1 MASFTENTLE
11 GLNSIQDFVNDNI
24 PGTELQSSH
33 FGNDGFR
40 LPSSYSPDGNGLP
53 YTKVPQEKAA
63 QFKRNIITWFVPE
76 FGLVR
81 MYINPQNISYDHKK
95 LITKDRTKGGYTL
108 QYWGEDLTTISIN
121 GTTGSSGIEGI
132 NMLYELYRAEQLA
145 NDGLALSLAASN
157 AANDLAAQGAD
168 FLGGA
173 VGNVFGATPVGGL
186 VGSVTGGAVSGL
198 LGSVGGAAAG
208 AALASKDMN
217 TMAQIA
223 FTVEMFYNGWV
234 YRGYFQDMSVQERAD
249 NFLLDYR
256 MTFMATQRRGYRV
269 NYFPWT
275 RSATDGPSQYNTDLA
290 LKLNDKDIG

>member
-1 MASFTENTLE
+1 MAFFGEGTLDA
-11 GLNSIQDFVNDNI
+11 LNSAQDFLNNNN
-24 PGTELQSSH
+24 PLTEDQRSQ
-33 FGNDGFR
+33 FGNDGFL

-53 YTKVPQEKAA
+53 YTKVSREKSA

-81 MYINPQNISYDHKK
+81 MYINPQNISYEHKK

-108 QYWGEDLTTISIN
+108 QYWGEDLTTININ

-132 NMLYELYRAEQLA
+132 NMLYELYRAEQYA

-157 AANDLAAQGAD
+157 AANDLANQAAD
-168 FLGGA
+168 ALGGA
-173 VGNVFGATPVGGL
+173 VGNILGGGVLGAIGGGTL
-186 VGSVTGGAVSGL
+186 NGLIGGTNSN
-198 LGSVGGAAAG
+198 
-208 AALASKDMN
+208 ALASKNLN

-256 MTFMATQRRGYRV
+256 MTFIATQRRGYRV

-275 RSATDGPSQYNTDLA
+275 RSATDGPSQYETALA